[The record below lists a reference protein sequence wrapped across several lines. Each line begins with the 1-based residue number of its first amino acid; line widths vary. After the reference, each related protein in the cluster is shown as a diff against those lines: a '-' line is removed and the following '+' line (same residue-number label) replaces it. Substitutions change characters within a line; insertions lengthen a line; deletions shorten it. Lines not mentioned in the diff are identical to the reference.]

1 MYKENQRNK
10 PEDLHM
16 RKMSKAMEKNKLTVI
31 KRLLWEFN
39 LFDKFL
45 CTDENH
51 NKNKNLLI
59 L

>member
-1 MYKENQRNK
+1 
-10 PEDLHM
+10 M

-45 CTDENH
+45 CTDEN
-51 NKNKNLLI
+51 NNENKNLLI

>member
-1 MYKENQRNK
+1 
-10 PEDLHM
+10 M
-16 RKMSKAMEKNKLTVI
+16 RKMSKAMEKKKLTVI

-45 CTDENH
+45 CTGENN

-59 L
+59 V